1 MPVQMLNDF
10 ILVKEIEEK
19 SSDSDLIM
27 IDSSSSSCK
36 RMRVISCVG
45 TLPIEDDIIF
55 VPKSAHMQQITV
67 DGELLFCVR
76 RQEIIG
82 IEKRE
87 QNL

>member
-36 RMRVISCVG
+36 KMRVISCVG
-45 TLPIEDDIIF
+45 TLPVENDTIF